1 MADAAEFS
9 TEDLLPQAQG
19 NATAFILAT
28 IAYLKEHGL
37 EVDDYVAFF
46 GRQFA
51 PGWEEM
57 RDQPILEVA
66 RSAATNAVSIGGELR
81 SLSGD
86 DTHAEALI
94 AGWPDEDISN
104 TLGLTHHEG
113 DAMWNSFVPIMERL
127 NISYAWQREGDA
139 VRITFER

>member
-19 NATAFILAT
+19 NATAFVLAT

-86 DTHAEALI
+86 DTHAEALL
-94 AGWPDEDISN
+94 AGWPDEDISS
-104 TLGLTHHEG
+104 TLGLAHHEG

-127 NISYAWQREGDA
+127 NIRYAWQREGDA

>member
-1 MADAAEFS
+1 MADAVEFS

-19 NATAFILAT
+19 NATAFVLAT

-57 RDQPILEVA
+57 RDRPILEVA

-86 DTHAEALI
+86 DTHAEALL
-94 AGWPDEDISN
+94 AGWPDADILN
-104 TLGLTHHEG
+104 TLGLTPSEG
-113 DAMWNSFVPIMERL
+113 DAMWDSFVPIMERL
-127 NISYAWQREGDA
+127 NIRYAWQREGDA